1 MANVRVAVRVRPLS
15 KRETKEGGRII
26 MEVDGKVAKIR
37 NLKVDSRPDGFGDS
51 REKVVAFGFDYCYW
65 SVNPEDPQYA
75 SQDVVFQDLGTEVLS
90 GAAKGYNICL
100 FAYGQTGSGK
110 TYTMLG
116 TPASVGLT
124 PRICEGLFIR
134 EEDYAPLPSSCR
146 IKVSFLEIYNERVR
160 DLLKQSDQKKSYSL
174 RVREHPEMGPY
185 VQGLS
190 QHVVTNY
197 KQVIQLLEEGIANRI
212 TAATHVHEASS
223 RSHAIFTIYYTQ
235 AILENNLPSEIAS
248 KINLVDLAGSER
260 ADPSYCKDRI
270 TEGANINKSLV
281 TLGIVIST
289 LAQNSQA
296 FSSCQSLNS
305 AASDGGDSGIPSS
318 PSGTSSGGGPSRR
331 QSYIPY
337 RDSVLT
343 WLLKDSLGG
352 NSKTIMVATVSPAHT
367 SYSETMSTLRY
378 ASNAKHI
385 VNKPRVNED
394 ANIKLIRELRE
405 EIRRLKA
412 MLLSFELR
420 NFSSLNEEKDENL
433 KELVLQNEL
442 KIDQLTKDWTRKWN
456 EWKALLEH
464 YRVDINRRR
473 AGVVIDSSLPHLM
486 ALEDDVLSTGVVL
499 YHLKEGTTKIGRIDS
514 DQEQDIVLQGQW
526 IERDH
531 CTITSACGVVIL
543 RPAQGARCTVNG
555 REVTASCRLT
565 QGAVIT
571 LGKAQKFRFNHPAE
585 AAVLRQRRQV
595 GEVVGGNGSLEWL
608 DLDGDVTAS
617 RLGLC
622 PLLWKERKVLEEQS
636 DQDRQPLG
644 AGVAPHRAAIQH
656 QHYVGDLRQRIL
668 AGQIRARQELEFD
681 QAHLSRQIKD
691 NQQWLLIEEPRLAG
705 LQQQQQQQQQ
715 DHIAEKELE
724 ACVRPGAWLQTDL
737 ETLPPPLVR
746 SQKREV
752 RLQLGRRNVLRAAQ
766 RDIRRRKASF
776 QLERIIKKQ
785 RLLEAQTGLEQPKAL
800 CGLQD
805 DHTQKPPYRLPG
817 AGAMVRGSQHR
828 SRLTDCRSLSLQR
841 LCSQYF
847 PRLHSIFLS
856 RDPSTMVPPLPDP
869 TDQISETI
877 PSEEYLP
884 QAASYPPRTGHFSK
898 NALCSSGKG
907 HLCKARGA
915 LARKGASAS
924 GTCLTVSS
932 ESASIQEME
941 SVGKQPCWMVSQSL
955 ASLDHS
961 ANKLKPKDE
970 PEALSPSTYTRRSR
984 GLADSDH
991 TRSRWRKEGNVGT
1004 HKTAKGA
1011 RCSSSHPCGPRQAS
1025 GHGKAAKTFWVES
1038 KPPSS
1043 SKASKRQQRVLV
1055 ARARDIVRNSSCL
1068 PHGSSLRRQH
1078 SAGDPDSISSLT
1090 DCSPRVDLVRGKDG
1104 DLSDADS
1111 SYSVDSLSYVY
1122 AKAQMEPLKPE
1133 DLQGKEQDLPES
1145 ENSESDDSQISED
1158 SLAEKGYESLP
1169 DSSGSS
1175 YLTNHHGHP
1184 RARAKVPVRGFTM
1197 SSDSELFTQT
1207 CRSFSLDS
1215 LIDAKEELGE
1225 DQQEPFFSSAEEMP
1239 AETFWHLQTS
1249 SLPIVDQE
1257 AMCRLGPIN
1266 HRTGTRLDAIL
1277 PMSSSFYLG
1286 PPPQPHCEQPE
1297 SEVEVSSSEQANTL
1311 QGLQLSRGSPLLSM
1325 DSWFSCD
1332 SKINSSSPSGIVG
1345 SLCPSPDIQEFQPQG
1360 QEQPGQWQNMEEL
1373 KPSRAETL
1381 LPYNS
1386 KVPQGGTELP
1396 CHIRGV
1402 YTIPASDT
1410 SRLSFWGSYRLLQPR
1425 VAGIFRAR
1433 GTPDTAQQGN
1443 SEASNTS
1450 SLSSVL
1456 AASAAS
1462 LTHVGS
1468 APERD
1473 WAALQQK
1480 YLLELSHPV
1489 LEAVREPRPAFPSLE
1504 EDSTSFTQASGK
1516 ETDTVLPVG
1525 FGVSSSL
1532 HFSTFP
1538 LHFSKIRH
1546 LRAEKEQDSLSTEIE
1561 GTSDFLTTREKEVSH
1576 SGTYSADVESLTS
1589 GTINAPVF
1597 VAENKVANS
1606 MTQAREDKQNSLEES
1621 SQSNGKPG
1629 LMTSSDE
1636 CFFLKS
1642 PCHSN
1647 VTIATKENHWPR
1659 GWAPLR
1665 KNSAGQEGHLSHNSY
1680 LPLQEEKVNYQESS
1694 REVVGRHTSVS
1705 FASGPEPYPHSAAWN
1720 PFPSSLKPP
1729 PLETFY
1735 VTKSRD
1741 ALTETALEIPAC
1753 RESRV
1758 PSPPPRE
1765 AWGFGHDHQ
1774 VLHNV
1779 YVKNNLPVLL
1789 QNHNSKIPSS
1799 QQVTAGRPVH
1809 LNTKEGIRKMG
1820 ECPGNTEEES
1830 HNSVYLFVG
1839 QNRHFLSTSTKV
1851 CEFEN
1856 QVGILNEHSLSSLE
1870 EKEKAT
1876 IQSSCNVSSNHC
1888 RSGRPLLVCESE
1900 ADGEEEQDHHVVLR
1914 QTQAFDMNRQ
1924 LPSGARSDFI
1934 YKTINLALD
1943 KDMLGETAVSLQ
1955 SKSVCHRVRGPEMM
1969 AQDESPA
1976 HKGGG
1981 KAEGKSESGLLGKS
1995 LHSKGCSKEFKLPQ
2009 TESTYER
2016 FRSVISSQEKSL
2028 SECKGSG
2035 RSQETLN
2042 PKEEPSGRKQNKRVN
2057 SADEMARLIR
2067 SVMKLENG
2075 ILEIESKQNKQLYA
2089 PPTQGVSKESV
2100 FQDQRDREM
2109 ADCALRSGTSGNH
2122 LSFKD
2127 QPSSP
2132 KQIGDFTFRDS
2143 EAGEMEVN
2151 NSVGKGPQ
2159 VRKIILSPFKL
2170 RECIQ
2175 DIKFVTEHTPPAVL
2189 DRPSWDTCDCVG
2201 TCTAGRGFADTCSN
2215 PRTEASASALPSQ
2228 PRLKMSSEKESEAGN
2243 ASACPRGQPCSLGG
2257 LEELETVKDFQES
2270 QVAKHVSSSKQKGP
2284 KAQGRVEEMIVRTGG
2299 SLLEEDKM
2307 VSWTQKVPSPSPHC
2321 VSTSFSQETGPL
2333 LSQPDSSV
2341 APHRD
2346 LSGTL
2351 PLDSPRLPRN
2361 YLHACD
2367 TVHIDNVLDPTMFKM
2382 TNSPLVTGA
2391 GRQDQNGEP
2400 RSYSPQGDV
2409 RGGFSLAHTAWCESV
2424 IATAMASHG
2433 QFHVPESISLG
2444 AESRRSA
2451 STQDEGGDLRSIV
2464 MGLSPRESFASEAEA
2479 AVQRGS
2485 ERASPLKRGFSPLEK
2500 KTSCLLEEGNSQ
2512 GQQAKQ
2518 KAEKEAKD
2526 LSPPGGAFSAPV
2538 SLPRVPHLE
2547 HCAHT
2552 STDLAVLE
2560 EIRQAKAQEKQLHGL
2575 GADGNVLPYYVTLL
2589 EPEHSSG
2596 ARGRPQCPQRDQS
2609 VSDRTRNEDEA
2620 QGFYVTSLSAEPG
2633 HLSTDEAT
2641 PLPADS
2647 FQHLPNTETKTGPRH
2662 PSQTSSHAAPVPG
2675 KSHCTGERRHFLG
2688 AGEQFVCHCSSSEII
2703 EKKKKATRTPS
2714 SADPVSSD
2722 SFSSTLVVD
2731 RRVRSEKAVAALS
2744 SWAPSGDP
2752 GMILC
2757 GGSQLA
2763 QWETA
2768 EGTRPGGQE
2777 TNPVLHEPRI
2787 LDTTCGGGSG
2797 NFSVA
2802 AQGGKTTYSESGLV
2816 TCDVQNSVSL
2826 SGRTQDHGRCFE
2838 ASIGLEEGGASP
2850 KQGTILPGAPRRVD
2864 TEAPSQQHVKWEESD
2879 DCGLA
2884 EACSPANSASSKHP
2898 RPTPLPDQRP
2908 SPDSEVQEESQC
2920 RHPQE
2925 TLDRVVI
2932 SGSMEGSRALSPPR
2946 GQEDSGTSP
2955 CWHLCNPQPMDSR
2968 ACASP
2973 SYTLSCYRDGDLRKG
2988 SAKTALH
2995 TLHPPCIVSSRA
3007 CGMDE
3012 TAESYSRAP
3021 EVLWTPGLEPK
3032 GIHVVFAPADISSWE
3047 PSASAPVLSLAQE
3060 GSSPSAP
3067 DVMTCS
3073 LSHSVADGSSRSGE
3087 DPEKKVAEKK
3097 ASLEPEATFSSAD
3110 MYSEPVREF
3119 QDSSVGGQN
3128 AQDSQTKP
3136 EPPLTTGR
3144 PYTLNLSKGSIESEL
3159 LGEPQHGCLEDAIQC
3174 FPEKPQLS
3182 TQSRDHSGLDP
3193 QAKFVAKLKH
3203 ISRHQ
3208 ADSPWD
3214 EEEQQRHQ
3222 ASGGWEEPAQGRSSQ
3237 PSHEGGLDSC
3247 RITDA
3252 GREEASVAH
3261 LSVSKMLSSG
3271 FEDSASMPLGQ
3282 SGAPWPTP
3290 QSPGLPASGR
3300 EQPAPH
3306 HGCSLPV
3313 ISVFSGP
3320 KHSRS
3325 SPRPQFSVVSSSR
3338 SLQELNLSVE
3348 PPSPTDEDTQEPNRW
3363 WTPHPRGHFKG
3374 KSAAGTSLKAEG
3386 CSQKASS
3393 NWDMS
3398 TPGHQPPQPANPP
3411 YPKSSDLSF
3420 MPIPDFMTGWTSST
3434 LEESWQENPEKWHSR
3449 VDKGTLHSGSR
3460 DINPYILYS
3469 RPEGPVHVGWKQY
3482 VFGSAADVSCT
3493 QGPTPS
3499 NMARCSSMDDGLED
3513 QNSPLHSHLSTYA
3526 NGRDLGST
3534 QSSIRNAQGSQEA
3547 WEVWGSSFALGSPH
3561 ILNIPEGKIPS
3572 KGPDKR
3578 AQTLGTPDEAGCLR
3592 SRPLLAEERA
3602 AGPVDEIMLLYPS
3615 EACGP
3620 VGQSRMNTLEQGTQ
3634 TLGCSV
3640 CWSSTDISAQPET
3653 SAVPGSGLVSWT
3665 SMHNL
3670 SLHLSQLLHS
3680 TSELLGSFS
3689 QPSVAEKERNFKRES
3704 PDEMTQALMMD
3715 CCTQTTMDEGIQTE
3729 LALPP
3734 LHLPTPEANP
3744 QEVNV
3749 VLEVLGS
3756 DIPIMSQ
3763 KKGHVTGTLQK
3774 RESEETAWKMAGPSE
3789 SQEESPHF
3797 RPQSFPAPAY
3807 HSRLQKAHFGQ
3818 NLPSVI
3824 PQASLNA
3831 SLPPSVQAEEPS
3843 CLAVNSPS
3851 LKGSHSPG
3859 PCPSPAE
3866 SMGNPKVQKELG
3878 TVSTLLVDRASS
3890 PILTLSASTQG
3901 LGLSPDSLS
3910 LTAPSACP
3918 LEGRQNFVSSPDLFL
3933 DSPRPPVDNYS
3944 QIVNESGDSQRV
3956 GAPCGDGGSP
3966 LERSDGSSLL
3976 EVRSPVSPPQSPKL
3990 QVCFIEQPP
3999 QQLQPK
4005 TTTLVQN
4012 RPPPPSLR
4020 SQSPSLADDFVPE
4033 DVASLECGSLS
4044 SREPSEWRSK
4054 TENEGEPQP
4063 TLDFSSSRGGLH
4075 HLRPCPV
4082 SELTATAGLRGPTLS
4097 PTCQSE
4103 VLLSS
4108 SSQVCMAAE
4117 PQHHGL
4123 RDSSVHNKVSHWSG
4137 VQDGSPGGLGVESLG
4152 TRCDLSS
4159 GKQGQKPLQSPDNQS
4174 QDPEWSQ
4181 REQIPL
4187 QIGAQNLSLSTELT
4201 EAKLHHG
4208 FGEADALLQV
4218 LQSGTG
4224 EALAAEEPLQ
4234 STWEELFARQK
4245 QTIEAL
4251 RRERA
4256 ERLQNLHQTRNLSPQ
4271 KQLSLLPNRDLP
4283 TWDLGLPSRR
4293 REYLQ
4298 QLRKDVVET
4307 TRSPGSASRS
4317 AHPASDIALM
4327 LQEYQR
4333 AREEAKVE
4341 IARARTRLQER
4352 TEQEKLRIRQQ
4363 IISQLLREEEKL
4375 HTLAASSSLST
4386 SSNGSL
4392 SSGLTSGYNSSNALL
4407 SDQLQSPDSVGD
4419 AHLPDSSDSWIG
4431 DVRGHSAVRNSQLSL
4446 AGSTWKSLAYSR
4458 KTSLGSCCC
4467 CLSSLSSLG
4476 AYLSSSYQDLAKHIV
4491 DISIA
4496 DVMAACSG
4504 NLHNLF
4510 SCQPAAGWNHQG
4522 EEQEV
4527 HLYYK
4532 MFSSTRHGFLG
4543 AGVVSQP
4550 LSHVWAAVSDP
4561 TLWPLYHKP
4570 IQTARLHQRVT
4581 NSINLV
4587 YLVCSTA
4594 LCALKQPRDFCC
4606 VCVEAKE
4613 GHLSVM
4619 AAQSVYDTSMPRP
4632 SRDMVRGE
4640 ILPSAWILQP
4650 LTVEGRDI
4658 TRVIYL
4664 AQVELGAPGFPPQL
4678 LSSFIKQQP
4687 LVIARLASFLGS

>member
-15 KRETKEGGRII
+15 KREIKEGGRII
-26 MEVDGKVAKIR
+26 MEVAGKVAKIR

-75 SQDVVFQDLGTEVLS
+75 SQDVLFQDLGTEVLS

-305 AASDGGDSGIPSS
+305 AANDGGDSGIPRS
-318 PSGTSSGGGPSRR
+318 PSGTSSGGAHSRR

-352 NSKTIMVATVSPAHT
+352 NSKTIMIATVSPAHT

-405 EIRRLKA
+405 EIGRLKA

-420 NFSSLNEEKDENL
+420 NLSPLNEEKDENL

-442 KIDQLTKDWTRKWN
+442 KIDQLTKDWTQKWN
-456 EWKALLEH
+456 EWKALVEH

-595 GEVVGGNGSLEWL
+595 GEVVGGSGSLEWL

-622 PLLWKERKVLEEQS
+622 PLLWKERRVLEEQS
-636 DQDRQPLG
+636 KQDCQPLR
-644 AGVAPHRAAIQH
+644 AGEAPHRAPTEQ

-668 AGQIRARQELEFD
+668 AGQIRAKQELKFD
-681 QAHLSRQIKD
+681 QEHLSWQIKD
-691 NQQWLLIEEPRLAG
+691 NHQWLLREEPRLAG

-715 DHIAEKELE
+715 DHIAEKELK
-724 ACVRPGAWLQTDL
+724 ACVPSDAWLQTDP
-737 ETLPPPLVR
+737 ETQPPPLVR
-746 SQKREV
+746 SQKKEV
-752 RLQLGRRNVLRAAQ
+752 RLQLGRRNAVRAAQ
-766 RDIRRRKASF
+766 RDIWRRKASF
-776 QLERIIKKQ
+776 QLERLIKKQ
-785 RLLEAQTGLEQPKAL
+785 RLLEAQTDLEQPKAL
-800 CGLQD
+800 CELHD
-805 DHTQKPPYRLPG
+805 DHTQKPTYRFPS
-817 AGAMVRGSQHR
+817 ADATVRGALHR
-828 SRLTDCRSLSLQR
+828 SRLPHCRALSLQR
-841 LCSQYF
+841 LCSQYL
-847 PRLHSIFLS
+847 PQLRSIFLN
-856 RDPSTMVPPLPDP
+856 RDPFTMLPPLPDP
-869 TDQISETI
+869 TDQISETV
-877 PSEEYLP
+877 PSEENLS
-884 QAASYPPRTGHFSK
+884 QAASYPPRTGCFSK
-898 NALCSSGKG
+898 NAFFSSGKG

-915 LARKGASAS
+915 LARKGATAS

-932 ESASIQEME
+932 ESPSIQEME
-941 SVGKQPCWMVSQSL
+941 NVGKQPCWMMSQSL

-961 ANKLKPKDE
+961 ANKLKPRDE
-970 PEALSPSTYTRRSR
+970 PEALSLSTYTKRGR

-991 TRSRWRKEGNVGT
+991 TRAGWRREGNLGT

-1011 RCSSSHPCGPRQAS
+1011 RCSSSHPRGSKQAS
-1025 GHGKAAKTFWVES
+1025 GHGKAARTFRVES

-1055 ARARDIVRNSSCL
+1055 ARARDMARKSSCL
-1068 PHGSSLRRQH
+1068 PHGSPLRQY
-1078 SAGDPDSISSLT
+1078 SAGDPDSTSSLT
-1090 DCSPRVDLVRGKDG
+1090 DCSPRMDRVREKDG

-1111 SYSVDSLSYVY
+1111 SYSVDSLSCVY
-1122 AKAQMEPLKPE
+1122 AKALMEPLQPE
-1133 DLQGKEQDLPES
+1133 DPQGKEQDLPES

-1158 SLAEKGYESLP
+1158 SLAEKEYESPP
-1169 DSSGSS
+1169 DSPGSS
-1175 YLTNHHGHP
+1175 YLTNCHSHP
-1184 RARAKVPVRGFTM
+1184 RARARAPGRGFTT
-1197 SSDSELFTQT
+1197 SSDSGLFTQT

-1225 DQQEPFFSSAEEMP
+1225 DQQEPFFSSADEMP
-1239 AETFWHLQTS
+1239 AETFWHLQAS
-1249 SLPIVDQE
+1249 SLPRVDQE

-1266 HRTGTRLDAIL
+1266 YRTRARLDAIL
-1277 PMSSSFYLG
+1277 PVSSSFYLG
-1286 PPPQPHCEQPE
+1286 PSPQPHCEHPE
-1297 SEVEVSSSEQANTL
+1297 SEVEASSSEQANTL
-1311 QGLQLSRGSPLLSM
+1311 QGRQLSRGSPLLSM

-1345 SLCPSPDIQEFQPQG
+1345 SLCPSPDVQEFQPQG
-1360 QEQPGQWQNMEEL
+1360 CEKPGQSQNMEEL
-1373 KPSRAETL
+1373 KPSRAEIP
-1381 LPYNS
+1381 LPYSS
-1386 KVPQGGTELP
+1386 KVPQGGAELP

-1410 SRLSFWGSYRLLQPR
+1410 SSLSFWGSYRLLQPR

-1443 SEASNTS
+1443 LEASNTS

-1456 AASAAS
+1456 AASAS
-1462 LTHVGS
+1462 SFTHVGS
-1468 APERD
+1468 VPERD

-1480 YLLELSHPV
+1480 YLLQLSHPA
-1489 LEAVREPRPAFPSLE
+1489 LEAVREPGPTFPSLE
-1504 EDSTSFTQASGK
+1504 EDSASLTQASGK
-1516 ETDTVLPVG
+1516 ETDTLLLVG
-1525 FGVSSSL
+1525 SGLSSSL
-1532 HFSTFP
+1532 DFSTFP
-1538 LHFSKIRH
+1538 LHFSKIRR
-1546 LRAEKEQDSLSTEIE
+1546 LRAEKEQDSLSAELE
-1561 GTSDFLTTREKEVSH
+1561 GTSDFFTTREKEVSH

-1606 MTQAREDKQNSLEES
+1606 MPEAREGDQNSLEES
-1621 SQSNGKPG
+1621 SQSDGKPG

-1642 PCHSN
+1642 PYHSN
-1647 VTIATKENHWPR
+1647 VTVATKENHWSQ

-1665 KNSAGQEGHLSHNSY
+1665 KNSAGQEGQLSPSSY
-1680 LPLQEEKVNYQESS
+1680 LRLQEERVDYQESS

-1705 FASGPEPYPHSAAWN
+1705 FPSGPEPYPDSAAQK
-1720 PFPSSLKPP
+1720 PFPSSLQPP

-1774 VLHNV
+1774 LLQNV
-1779 YVKNNLPVLL
+1779 YVKDHLPVLL
-1789 QNHNSKIPSS
+1789 QNQNSKIASS

-1809 LNTKEGIRKMG
+1809 LNTKEVIREMG
-1820 ECPGNTEEES
+1820 KCPGSIEEES
-1830 HNSVYLFVG
+1830 HKSVYLFVA
-1839 QNRHFLSTSTKV
+1839 QNRHFLSSTSTKV
-1851 CEFEN
+1851 CECEN
-1856 QVGILNEHSLSSLE
+1856 QVGILNKPSLSALKE
-1870 EKEKAT
+1870 EEKAT
-1876 IQSSCNVSSNHC
+1876 IQSYCSVSSNHC
-1888 RSGRPLLVCESE
+1888 RSRKPLLVCESE
-1900 ADGEEEQDHHVVLR
+1900 TDGEEEQDHQVVLR
-1914 QTQAFDMNRQ
+1914 QTQAFNMNRQ
-1924 LPSGARSDFI
+1924 FPSGAKSDFI
-1934 YKTINLALD
+1934 YKTINLAID
-1943 KDMLGETAVSLQ
+1943 EDMLGETAVSLQ
-1955 SKSVCHRVRGPEMM
+1955 SRSVCHRVNGPEMVV
-1969 AQDESPA
+1969 QDESPV
-1976 HKGGG
+1976 HKG
-1981 KAEGKSESGLLGKS
+1981 EGKNESGPLGKS
-1995 LHSKGCSKEFKLPQ
+1995 LHSRGSSKELKLPQ
-2009 TESTYER
+2009 MESTYER
-2016 FRSVISSQEKSL
+2016 FQSVISTQEKNQ
-2028 SECKGSG
+2028 SECKGPR

-2042 PKEEPSGRKQNKRVN
+2042 PKEEPSGRKENKRVN
-2057 SADEMARLIR
+2057 NADEMARLIR
-2067 SVMKLENG
+2067 SVMQLENG

-2089 PPTQGVSKESV
+2089 SPTPGVSKEFV
-2100 FQDQRDREM
+2100 FQDQRDWEM
-2109 ADCALRSGTSGNH
+2109 PDYVLRPGISG
-2122 LSFKD
+2122 
-2127 QPSSP
+2127 
-2132 KQIGDFTFRDS
+2132 
-2143 EAGEMEVN
+2143 
-2151 NSVGKGPQ
+2151 
-2159 VRKIILSPFKL
+2159 
-2170 RECIQ
+2170 
-2175 DIKFVTEHTPPAVL
+2175 
-2189 DRPSWDTCDCVG
+2189 
-2201 TCTAGRGFADTCSN
+2201 
-2215 PRTEASASALPSQ
+2215 
-2228 PRLKMSSEKESEAGN
+2228 
-2243 ASACPRGQPCSLGG
+2243 SLGS
-2257 LEELETVKDFQES
+2257 LEELETVKGFQES
-2270 QVAKHVSSSKQKGP
+2270 QVAKHRSSSKKKGP
-2284 KAQGRVEEMIVRTGG
+2284 KAQGGVEEMTLQRGG
-2299 SLLEEDKM
+2299 SLLEEGKM
-2307 VSWTQKVPSPSPHC
+2307 VSSTQNSSSPHY
-2321 VSTSFSQETGPL
+2321 VSSSFSQETGLL
-2333 LSQPDSSV
+2333 LSQSDSSV

-2367 TVHIDNVLDPTMFKM
+2367 SVCISPVDYVLDPTILKM
-2382 TNSPLVTGA
+2382 PNSPLVTRA
-2391 GRQDQNGEP
+2391 GDQDQTGEP
-2400 RSYSPQGDV
+2400 QSHSPQGDV
-2409 RGGFSLAHTAWCESV
+2409 RGGSSLAHSAWCESV
-2424 IATAMASHG
+2424 IAMAVASRG
-2433 QFHVPESISLG
+2433 QSHVPESIPLG

-2451 STQDEGGDLRSIV
+2451 NTQDQRGNLGNISV
-2464 MGLSPRESFASEAEA
+2464 GLIPRESFAFEAKA
-2479 AVQRGS
+2479 AIQRGL
-2485 ERASPLKRGFSPLEK
+2485 ERASPLKRVSSPLEN

-2518 KAEKEAKD
+2518 KAVKEATD
-2526 LSPPGGAFSAPV
+2526 LSPTAGAFSAPV
-2538 SLPRVPHLE
+2538 SLPRVPHSE

-2552 STDLAVLE
+2552 SMDLAVLE
-2560 EIRQAKAQEKQLHGL
+2560 IRESKAHGKQLHGL
-2575 GADGNVLPYYVTLL
+2575 GANGSVLSYYETLL
-2589 EPEHSSG
+2589 EAKCSSG
-2596 ARGRPQCPQRDQS
+2596 AHRRPQCPQSDQS
-2609 VSDRTRNEDEA
+2609 VSDKTRNEDDA
-2620 QGFYVTSLSAEPG
+2620 RGFYVTSLSTEPE

-2641 PLPADS
+2641 PLPVDS

-2662 PSQTSSHAAPVPG
+2662 PSQTSSHEAPAPG
-2675 KSHCTGERRHFLG
+2675 KSHCIGELRHFLG
-2688 AGEQFVCHCSSSEII
+2688 AGEQFLCHCSSSEII

-2722 SFSSTLVVD
+2722 SFPSTVVED
-2731 RRVRSEKAVAALS
+2731 RRERSEKIVATLS
-2744 SWAPSGDP
+2744 CCTPSGDP
-2752 GMILC
+2752 EMILC

-2763 QWETA
+2763 PWESA
-2768 EGTRPGGQE
+2768 EGSRPGGQE
-2777 TNPVLHEPRI
+2777 TNPVHQEPRI
-2787 LDTTCGGGSG
+2787 LDTTHGGGSG
-2797 NFSVA
+2797 NFLVA
-2802 AQGGKTTYSESGLV
+2802 TQGGKTTYSESQLL

-2826 SGRTQDHGRCFE
+2826 SGCTQNRGQCLE
-2838 ASIGLEEGGASP
+2838 NSIGLEERRESP
-2850 KQGTILPGAPRRVD
+2850 KQAAILP
-2864 TEAPSQQHVKWEESD
+2864 
-2879 DCGLA
+2879 
-2884 EACSPANSASSKHP
+2884 
-2898 RPTPLPDQRP
+2898 
-2908 SPDSEVQEESQC
+2908 EVQEESQC

-2925 TLDRVVI
+2925 TLDCVI
-2932 SGSMEGSRALSPPR
+2932 ISEGIEGNRTLSPPR
-2946 GQEDSGTSP
+2946 EQEDSGTPP
-2955 CWHLCNPQPMDSR
+2955 CRHLCNPQPIDSR

-2973 SYTLSCYRDGDLRKG
+2973 PSTLSCYRDSDLRKG
-2988 SAKTALH
+2988 SSKAALR
-2995 TLHPPCIVSSRA
+2995 TLQPPCIVPSRA

-3012 TAESYSRAP
+3012 RGKSYSRAP
-3021 EVLWTPGLEPK
+3021 EVLLASGLEPK
-3032 GIHVVFAPADISSWE
+3032 GIHVEFGPADSSTWE
-3047 PSASAPVLSLAQE
+3047 PSTSAVLSLAQ
-3060 GSSPSAP
+3060 GGISPSAP
-3067 DVMTCS
+3067 DMRTGF
-3073 LSHSVADGSSRSGE
+3073 LSHSVADGNSRSGG

-3097 ASLEPEATFSSAD
+3097 ASLEPEVTFSSAD
-3110 MYSEPVREF
+3110 LYSEPLREF
-3119 QDSSVGGQN
+3119 QNSSVGGQN
-3128 AQDSQTKP
+3128 AQESQTKR

-3144 PYTLNLSKGSIESEL
+3144 PYTLNLSERSIESEI
-3159 LGEPQHGCLEDAIQC
+3159 LGEPQDGCLENAIQYL
-3174 FPEKPQLS
+3174 PEKPQLS
-3182 TQSRDHSGLDP
+3182 TESRDHSGLDP

-3208 ADSPWD
+3208 ADSPWE
-3214 EEEQQRHQ
+3214 EEEQQRDE
-3222 ASGGWEEPAQGRSSQ
+3222 ALGGGKEPAQGRSSQ
-3237 PSHEGGLDSC
+3237 PSPEGGLDSC
-3247 RITDA
+3247 HITDA
-3252 GREEASVAH
+3252 DREEASAAH
-3261 LSVSKMLSSG
+3261 PSVSRMLSSG
-3271 FEDSASMPLGQ
+3271 FEDSVSMPLGH

-3290 QSPGLPASGR
+3290 QSPGLPESR

-3306 HGCSLPV
+3306 HRCSFPV
-3313 ISVFSGP
+3313 IAVFSGP
-3320 KHSRS
+3320 RHSRS
-3325 SPRPQFSVVSSSR
+3325 SPRPQFSSQT
-3338 SLQELNLSVE
+3338 LHELNLSVE
-3348 PPSPTDEDTQEPNRW
+3348 PPSPTDEDAQETNRW
-3363 WTPHPRGHFKG
+3363 WTPHPSDYSKE
-3374 KSAAGTSLKAEG
+3374 KSAARTTLQDEG
-3386 CSQKASS
+3386 CNQKASS
-3393 NWDMS
+3393 NWDKS
-3398 TPGHQPPQPANPP
+3398 TADHQPPQPANPP
-3411 YPKSSDLSF
+3411 YPKSSALSCT
-3420 MPIPDFMTGWTSST
+3420 PTPDSMTSWISST
-3434 LEESWQENPEKWHSR
+3434 LEETWQENPEGPGSQARSEKWHYTA
-3449 VDKGTLHSGSR
+3449 DKGTIHFGSS
-3460 DINPYILYS
+3460 DISPYILS
-3469 RPEGPVHVGWKQY
+3469 SCPEGPVHVGWKQY
-3482 VFGSAADVSCT
+3482 VFGSAVDVSCSQT
-3493 QGPTPS
+3493 PQGPIPS
-3499 NMARCSSMDDGLED
+3499 DMASCSGMDDGPED
-3513 QNSPLHSHLSTYA
+3513 QNSQLHSHLSTYA
-3526 NGRDLGST
+3526 NALGST
-3534 QSSIRNAQGSQEA
+3534 HSSIGNAHVSHEA
-3547 WEVWGSSFALGSPH
+3547 WDSSWGSSFALGNPH
-3561 ILNIPEGKIPS
+3561 ILNSNPEAAIPG

-3578 AQTLGTPDEAGCLR
+3578 AQIPGTPEEAGSLR
-3592 SRPLLAEERA
+3592 SEPILAEGSA
-3602 AGPVDEIMLLYPS
+3602 AGAVDEIMLLYPL

-3620 VGQSRMNTLEQGTQ
+3620 VGPPRTNTLEQGTQ

-3640 CWSSTDISAQPET
+3640 HWSSTDISTQPET
-3653 SAVPGSGLVSWT
+3653 SAVPDSGLVSWT
-3665 SMHNL
+3665 SVHNL

-3680 TSELLGSFS
+3680 TSELLGSLS
-3689 QPSVAEKERNFKRES
+3689 QPSVAEKERNIKRAS
-3704 PDEMTQALMMD
+3704 PDEVTQALMMD
-3715 CCTQTTMDEGIQTE
+3715 GYTQTTVDEGIQTD

-3734 LHLPTPEANP
+3734 LYLPAPEANP
-3744 QEVNV
+3744 PEVNV

-3756 DIPIMSQ
+3756 DIPTMSQ
-3763 KKGHVTGTLQK
+3763 KNRNATGTLQK
-3774 RESEETAWKMAGPSE
+3774 RELEETAWKMAGPSE
-3789 SQEESPHF
+3789 SQEESLHC
-3797 RPQSFPAPAY
+3797 RALSFPGTPS
-3807 HSRLQKAHFGQ
+3807 HLRLQKAHFGQ
-3818 NLPSVI
+3818 NLPSLS
-3824 PQASLNA
+3824 PRASPDS
-3831 SLPPSVQAEEPS
+3831 SLLPSSQPEEPS
-3843 CLAVNSPS
+3843 CLAVTSPS

-3866 SMGNPKVQKELG
+3866 SMGNPKVQKELDTMG
-3878 TVSTLLVDRASS
+3878 TLLVDRASS

-3901 LGLSPDSLS
+3901 LGLSPDSLF

-3918 LEGRQNFVSSPDLFL
+3918 FEGYQKLVSSPNLPL
-3933 DSPRPPVDNYS
+3933 DSPRPSVDNYS
-3944 QIVNESGDSQRV
+3944 QTANESGGSQRV
-3956 GAPCGDGGSP
+3956 GTSCGKGRSL
-3966 LERSDGSSLL
+3966 LESSDGRSFL
-3976 EVRSPVSPPQSPKL
+3976 EVRSLGSPPQSPKL
-3990 QVCFIEQPP
+3990 QVCFLEQPP

-4005 TTTLVQN
+4005 TTTLVQS
-4012 RPPPPSLR
+4012 RPPLLSLR
-4020 SQSPSLADDFVPE
+4020 SQSQSLAEGFVPE
-4033 DVASLECGSLS
+4033 DVASLDCGSLS
-4044 SREPSEWRSK
+4044 SRGPTEWWSK
-4054 TENEGEPQP
+4054 TENEGESSASPVEPQP
-4063 TLDFSSSRGGLH
+4063 SLDFSRGGLH
-4075 HLRPCPV
+4075 HLSPCPV
-4082 SELTATAGLRGPTLS
+4082 SELTATAGLQGSTLS

-4108 SSQVCMAAE
+4108 SSQISVAAE

-4123 RDSSVHNKVSHWSG
+4123 RDSVHNKVSHWSG
-4137 VQDGSPGGLGVESLG
+4137 IQDGSPGELGVMESLG

-4159 GKQGQKPLQSPDNQS
+4159 GKWGQKPLQPPDNQS
-4174 QDPEWSQ
+4174 QDSEWSQ
-4181 REQIPL
+4181 RKQVPL
-4187 QIGAQNLSLSTELT
+4187 HIGAQSVSLSTELT

-4224 EALAAEEPLQ
+4224 EALAAEEPLR
-4234 STWEELFARQK
+4234 STWEELYARQK

-4251 RRERA
+4251 WRERA
-4256 ERLQNLHQTRNLSPQ
+4256 ERLQNLHHTRNLSPQ
-4271 KQLSLLPNRDLP
+4271 KQLSLLPSRDLP
-4283 TWDLGLPSRR
+4283 IRDLDLPSRR

-4307 TRSPGSASRS
+4307 TRSLGSASRS
-4317 AHPASDIALM
+4317 YPASDIALM
-4327 LQEYQR
+4327 LQEYQH

-4341 IARARTRLQER
+4341 IARARARLQER

-4375 HTLAASSSLST
+4375 HTLVASSSLST

-4392 SSGLTSGYNSSNALL
+4392 SSGLTSGYNSSIALL

-4419 AHLPDSSDSWIG
+4419 THLPDSNDSWIG
-4431 DVRGHSAVRNSQLSL
+4431 DVRAHSTVRNSQMSL
-4446 AGSTWKSLAYSR
+4446 ARSTWKSLAYSR
-4458 KTSLGSCCC
+4458 RTSLGSCCC
-4467 CLSSLSSLG
+4467 SPSSLG
-4476 AYLSSSYQDLAKHIV
+4476 ACFSSSYQDLAKHIV

-4496 DVMAACSG
+4496 DVMAACSD

-4510 SCQPAAGWNHQG
+4510 RCQPAAGWNYQG

-4527 HLYYK
+4527 QLYYK
-4532 MFSSTRHGFLG
+4532 VFSSTRHGFLG

-4587 YLVCSTA
+4587 YLVCNTA

-4650 LTVEGRDI
+4650 LTVEGKEI

-4664 AQVELGAPGFPPQL
+4664 VQVELGAPGFPPRL